1 MQTNTRKKYCFTPT
15 RMAIIKKSDNKVSG
29 MLRNRNSHTHPCEVP
44 SHSEQDIGEMTS
56 QLCQK
61 MERVVTCNIRLQKTS
76 WLLSCP
82 PVNHS
87 LWVKPTARS
96 WGHSTSL
103 REKPP
108 WWDPANSQHSHA
120 HHVQH
125 GRRSVPPAKP
135 SDDYSHDR
143 PWATTTEP
151 DPSQIPD
158 PETRCETVNVHSSLS
173 LLCFGVT
180 CCAAIGSV
188 SLSHKMQSDNLKW
201 PNVSSSLEIC
211 TQTSSPHNCKIH
223 NLQNLSTAG
232 AHWTALDHR
241 GLLPLPSKPHL
252 TICTCWN
259 ALLETTASQSALVPS
274 TIPTPKHG
282 TGLYMQA
289 C

>member
-44 SHSEQDIGEMTS
+44 SHSEQDIGETTS
-56 QLCQK
+56 QLWQK
-61 MERVVTCNIRLQKTS
+61 MEIVVTYNIRLQKTS

-125 GRRSVPPAKP
+125 GRRSVPPSQAFRWLQP
-135 SDDYSHDR
+135 WQTLSQNHQAR
-143 PWATTTEP
+143 P
-151 DPSQIPD
+151 IPD
-158 PETRCETVNVHSSLS
+158 PWPRDTVWDSKCSFFLKPAMFWGD
-173 LLCFGVT
+173 LLCSNRLFPSPTKCKVT
-180 CCAAIGSV
+180 PSNGQMWAPALKYAHKLPPHTIVRFTIYRICPQQELTEQRLITGDCCFFHP
-188 SLSHKMQSDNLKW
+188 SH
-201 PNVSSSLEIC
+201 I
-211 TQTSSPHNCKIH
+211 
-223 NLQNLSTAG
+223 
-232 AHWTALDHR
+232 
-241 GLLPLPSKPHL
+241 
-252 TICTCWN
+252 
-259 ALLETTASQSALVPS
+259 
-274 TIPTPKHG
+274 
-282 TGLYMQA
+282 
-289 C
+289 